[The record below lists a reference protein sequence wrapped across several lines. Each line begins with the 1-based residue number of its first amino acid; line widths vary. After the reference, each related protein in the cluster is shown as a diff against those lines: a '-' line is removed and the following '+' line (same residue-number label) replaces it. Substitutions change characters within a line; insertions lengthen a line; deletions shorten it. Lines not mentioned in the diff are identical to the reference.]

1 MQHQKEKEYETY
13 HGDKMLACFG
23 IDLEIYEDC
32 NINDKSGSNIGWKYQ
47 PPIGLIKNSPEAK
60 SFMAG
65 QQNFTVS
72 EIEVYKVIY

>member
-1 MQHQKEKEYETY
+1 
-13 HGDKMLACFG
+13 MLACFG

-65 QQNFTVS
+65 
-72 EIEVYKVIY
+72 